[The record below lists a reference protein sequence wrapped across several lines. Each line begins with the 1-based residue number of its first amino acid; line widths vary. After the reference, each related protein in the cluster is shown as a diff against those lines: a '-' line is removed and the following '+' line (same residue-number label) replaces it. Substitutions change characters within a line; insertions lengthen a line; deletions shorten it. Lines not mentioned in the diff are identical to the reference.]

1 MTSLRATYRLQFRG
15 DVDLEKAASLVPY
28 LAQLGVS
35 HLYASPLFQAAPGST
50 HGYDVTDFG
59 KFDDCL
65 GGYDGFEAL
74 SIALSAH
81 GLGLILDIV
90 PNHMAASSHNPW
102 WADVLRYGQASRYA
116 GHFDIDWSRTKL
128 LLPILGRPYGAALE
142 AGDFSLGYDTDG
154 LTWQASGQ
162 ALSLEPRTW
171 SLILRDFEKPGRPA
185 LDGDPALLRTW
196 LGDTENARRLGTY
209 LAATSRDKER
219 MHQIHEAQHWRLAHW
234 HAARDMLGYR
244 RFFEI
249 SDLVGVRVEEPQ
261 VFDDV
266 HRFLF
271 ELVDRGFVDGVRV
284 DHVDGLADPKDYL
297 DRLANALPR
306 SVPIW
311 VEKIL
316 KREERLP
323 AEWPVAGA
331 TGYEFLARTMAVL
344 TNGAAALELDRA
356 YAAHCG
362 TAIDYPAMRGTAKRE
377 VLTRNLAAEL
387 GTLVGLLQRALA
399 SDLSGRDWGPDTLR
413 RAVVALLVA
422 MPVYRTYFAGGS
434 GSSSDQAIAAG
445 ALAKARSD
453 SGLDDPAAADAVAG
467 CLLRPENPAAQEFRT
482 RFQQV
487 SGALMAKAVEDTLFY
502 RFNRLVS
509 ANEVGA
515 DSHKIAIDLAEFHA
529 FAADRADTHLLALNA
544 TATHDTKRGEDA
556 RMRIAAIAEAPTRWC
571 DCVARFDTILAEDL
585 GNLEVDANTRWLFYQ
600 ALLGSWRPDLSD
612 DLAERMGAFLLK
624 AAREAKL
631 HTSWVKT
638 HQRYERQLKQFVGDA
653 LSCEPFVDSFAKCA
667 ARFIAV
673 GERKSLIQLG
683 LKLTL
688 PGIPDIYQRTEV
700 ADLSFVDPDNRRPV
714 DFTDLAQ
721 RLSNIDCEKPRDFSQ
736 RKLALLSFG
745 LRLRRTHADVFAGR
759 YRDLQVENDA
769 DGRMLAFA
777 REGRAATL
785 IVAAE
790 MSRDRSVTR
799 KAISLNLAGGRRLGA
814 MIGAFPLRQAVE
826 IASPD
831 QGLAPHLEDM
841 GLSIRLFAE

>member
-1 MTSLRATYRLQFRG
+1 MTTPRATYRLQFRG
-15 DVDLEKAASLVPY
+15 DVDFENAANLVPY

-50 HGYDVTDFG
+50 HGYDITDFG

-102 WADVLRYGQASRYA
+102 WADVLRHGQASPYA
-116 GHFDIDWSRTKL
+116 GHFDIDWSQPKL
-128 LLPILGRPYGAALE
+128 LLPILGRPYGDALE
-142 AGDFSLGYDTDG
+142 AGDFSLSYDSDG
-154 LTWQASGQ
+154 FTWRASGQ
-162 ALSLEPRTW
+162 ALPLEPTTW
-171 SLILRDFEKPGRPA
+171 SLILHDFEEPGRPA

-196 LGDTENARRLGTY
+196 LGDTGSAGRLGTH

-284 DHVDGLADPKDYL
+284 DHVDGLADPKYYL

-316 KREERLP
+316 EREERLP

-331 TGYEFLARTMAVL
+331 TGYEFLARTMAAL
-344 TNGAAALELDRA
+344 TNGAAVLELDRA

-362 TAIDYPAMRGTAKRE
+362 TTIDYPAMRDAAKRE

-387 GTLVGLLQRALA
+387 EALVKMLQRAFA
-399 SDLSGRDWGPDTLR
+399 ADLSQRDWGPDSLR
-413 RAVVALLVA
+413 RAAIALLVA
-422 MPVYRTYFAGGS
+422 MPVYRTYFATGGGS
-434 GSSSDQAIAAG
+434 ESDRTIVADAVD
-445 ALAKARSD
+445 KARSD
-453 SGLDDPAAADAVAG
+453 PGIDDPAAVDAVAG
-467 CLLRPENPAAQEFRT
+467 CLLSAETPAAQEFRT

-502 RFNRLVS
+502 RFNRLIS

-515 DSHKIAIDLAEFHA
+515 DPGRIAIDAEEFHA
-529 FAADRADTHLLALNA
+529 FAADRGNTYPLALNA

-556 RMRIAAIAEAPTRWC
+556 RMRIAAIAEAPARWC
-571 DCVARFDTILAEDL
+571 ACVSRFDAILADA
-585 GNLEVDANTRWLFYQ
+585 GVREVDANTRWLFYQ
-600 ALLGSWRPDLSD
+600 ALLGGWKPDLSD
-612 DLAERMGAFLLK
+612 DLCGRIGAFLLK

-631 HTSWVKT
+631 HTNWVKT
-638 HQRYERQLKQFVGDA
+638 NRRYEQQLKQFIDGA
-653 LSCEPFVDSFAKCA
+653 LSCAPFVEAFAPCA
-667 ARFIAV
+667 APFVAV

-688 PGIPDIYQRTEV
+688 PGIPDIYQGTEV
-700 ADLSFVDPDNRRPV
+700 ADLKFVDPDNRRRA
-714 DFTDLAQ
+714 DFDDLAR
-721 RLSNIDCEKPRDFSQ
+721 RLSNIDSEKPGDFSQ

-759 YRDLQVENDA
+759 YRDLPVENDA

-777 REGRAATL
+777 RKGRAATL

-790 MSRDRSVTR
+790 MPGDRSVTR
-799 KAISLNLAGGRRLGA
+799 KAISLNLAGSRRLGA
-814 MIGAFPLRQAVE
+814 MIDAFPPRKTSE
-826 IASPD
+826 ITSPD
-831 QGLAPHLEDM
+831 RGLAPHMEEL
-841 GLSIRLFAE
+841 GLSIRLFAG